1 MARSPRRHL
10 TREQVIRAGK
20 DMDNNIEKLPDGR
33 CQYLNG
39 FSDELIAEK
48 HGAPLD
54 LVQALR
60 REVYG
65 NLRQVPP
72 QEASLM
78 GDVLTL
84 QAEIRELKIRM
95 QQLETQN
102 GELMTDLNKRRQQNA
117 LQDAY
122 RQIGG
127 PTPIPSLFSPAG
139 KKETA

>member
-1 MARSPRRHL
+1 MPRAPRRHL
-10 TREQVIRAGK
+10 TAIQGIKVGK
-20 DMDNNIEKLPDGR
+20 DIDDNIEKLPDGAY
-33 CQYLNG
+33 QYLNG
-39 FSDELIAEK
+39 FSDELIAER

-60 REVYG
+60 RRAYG

-78 GDVLTL
+78 GDILTL

-122 RQIGG
+122 RQIGN
-127 PTPIPSLFSPAG
+127 PIPSLFSPAG
-139 KKETA
+139 KKENA